1 MFYKETY
8 QPRVSDYDRD
18 GKISYEAILQILETA
33 GSHHSDRAG
42 NNVIDGSQNGIAWI
56 LTDWRV
62 QIIRRTDSKEELQ
75 IATWV
80 RGKAP
85 ASTVFRDFILT
96 DDNGNEVIRAEA
108 KFALLDLAAGKLT
121 RISEELFASYQP
133 EDKSVFDTAAPRL
146 RAPAEYDSEQTII
159 LRKSDIDFNGHV
171 HNTCYM
177 DFALEALPPA
187 IYEQNNICEF
197 RIVYIKPIMEGSA
210 VTVKRFGDEKTYL
223 ICVYSDDVFCTLCEF
238 NIG

>member
-1 MFYKETY
+1 MLYKETY

-18 GKISYEAILQILETA
+18 GKMSYEAILQILETA

-42 NNVIDGSQNGIAWI
+42 DNVIDGSQNGVAWI

-62 QIIRRTDSKEELQ
+62 RIIRRTDSKEELH
-75 IATWV
+75 ITTWV

-108 KFALLDLAAGKLT
+108 KFALLDLAVGKLT

-146 RAPAEYDSEQTII
+146 RAPAEYGFEQTII
-159 LRKSDIDFNGHV
+159 LRRSDIDFNSHV
-171 HNTCYM
+171 HNTRYV
-177 DFALEALPPA
+177 DFALEALPSS
-187 IYEQNNICEF
+187 IYAKNNICEF
-197 RIVYIKPIMEGSA
+197 RIVYMKPIKEDSA
-210 VTVKRFGDEKTYL
+210 VTVKRFGDEKRYL
-223 ICVYSDDVFCTLCEF
+223 ICFYSDDVFCTLCEF